1 MRPLVLMVLSMIFG
15 LCVGPGFA
23 QDLDRDRAHIL
34 ILGDSIFAWNA
45 QDRAS
50 VSAELAWRTGA
61 DITDLSTS
69 GAQIFVD
76 DAEAAALGFDILGQ
90 YRPGPWDWVVMNGGA
105 NDLEDDCGCGVCDV
119 ILDDMIARDG
129 LSGRIPDFIHAR
141 RAEGVRVLYLGYYQI
156 GIEET
161 SSAQCVDEF
170 DALDARVAALAGTD
184 AGVVFLSAIGLLS
197 TGDLDRDRIH
207 PNPIGSEILAIA
219 IADAMGA
226 VR

>member
-1 MRPLVLMVLSMIFG
+1 MRPLIVTVVSVVLA
-15 LCVGPGFA
+15 LCMGPGIA
-23 QDLDRDRAHIL
+23 QDMNRDRARIL

-45 QDRAS
+45 QRRAS

-61 DITDLSTS
+61 DITDLATS

-76 DAEAAALGFDILGQ
+76 DAEAAALGFDILEQ

-105 NDLEDDCGCGVCDV
+105 NDLEDDCGCAACDV
-119 ILDDMIARDG
+119 ILDDMIGADG
-129 LSGRIPDFIHAR
+129 LSGRIPEFIRAR

-170 DALDARVAALAGTD
+170 DALDARMAAFAHTD

-207 PNPIGSEILAIA
+207 PNPMGSEILAIA
-219 IADAMGA
+219 IADAMGV